1 MTTTRTIGVQVDG
14 KTVGTVDVPEGAT
27 EGQATRAALMKPEV
41 RDRLGD
47 ALNIAVVLYKVDRI
61 IGFGR

>member
-27 EGQATRAALMKPEV
+27 QAEAAHAAPMKPEV
-41 RDRLGD
+41 RRAMRDGVRSASSPGE
-47 ALNIAVVLYKVDRI
+47 K
-61 IGFGR
+61 